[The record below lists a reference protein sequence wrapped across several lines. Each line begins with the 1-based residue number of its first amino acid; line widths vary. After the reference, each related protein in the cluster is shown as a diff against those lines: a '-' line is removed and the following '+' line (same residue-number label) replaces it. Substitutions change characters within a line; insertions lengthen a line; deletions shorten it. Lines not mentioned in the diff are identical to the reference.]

1 MKVDF
6 ELKENTL
13 ICSILDNGVGRKK
26 AAEIKERSPIKHNT
40 FATRATEKRLRL
52 INSDR
57 KNAIPL
63 EITDLEET
71 GSPIETKVVLK
82 VPLKD

>member
-1 MKVDF
+1 
-6 ELKENTL
+6 
-13 ICSILDNGVGRKK
+13 
-26 AAEIKERSPIKHNT
+26 
-40 FATRATEKRLRL
+40 LRL